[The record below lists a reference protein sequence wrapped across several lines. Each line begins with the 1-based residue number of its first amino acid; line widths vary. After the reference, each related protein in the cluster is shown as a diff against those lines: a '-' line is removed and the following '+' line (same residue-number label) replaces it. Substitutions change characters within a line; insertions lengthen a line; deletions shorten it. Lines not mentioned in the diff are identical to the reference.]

1 MKRFLKYD
9 TEDVKNGVGPVD
21 KNGVIKKDISGGGGV
36 QPDWNQIEESEP
48 DFIKNKPFGKVK
60 GKKVIDE
67 TYLQASLVDG
77 KYTHT
82 FSESI
87 PWNSEKEP
95 KSVRVIIKIVSGYQT
110 GTKIYDNVPVIEFMW
125 VQQFGGYAFTVGG
138 EGYPFTISSSGIT
151 IESDTAINI
160 FNIEVWDMNDVSNV
174 TIPSNYLPKED
185 LANMMDDYFPR
196 LKLTPEMSNNGDM
209 LVYDYG
215 SYKFELR
222 SYLTIKS
229 SSGKKF
235 KLIVDDS
242 GTLSTE
248 EITS

>member
-9 TEDVKNGVGPVD
+9 TEDAKNGVGPVD
-21 KNGVIKKDISGGGGV
+21 KNGVIKKDISGGGM

-82 FSESI
+82 FSESM

-125 VQQFGGYAFTVGG
+125 VQQIGGYAFTVGG

-151 IESDTAINI
+151 IESDTAIDI

-185 LANMMDDYFPR
+185 LANVMDDYFPR
-196 LKLTPEMSNNGDM
+196 LKSTPEMSNNGDM
-209 LVYDYG
+209 LFYDHG
-215 SYKFELR
+215 SYKFGLR
-222 SYLTIKS
+222 SYLIIKS